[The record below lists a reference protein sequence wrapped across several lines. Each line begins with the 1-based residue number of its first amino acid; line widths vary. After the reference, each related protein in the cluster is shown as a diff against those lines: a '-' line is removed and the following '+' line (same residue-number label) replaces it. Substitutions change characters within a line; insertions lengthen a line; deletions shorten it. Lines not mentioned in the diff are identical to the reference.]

1 MILPIKKILIS
12 REELEQRITGLAD
25 EINQAYLG
33 EELVLISVLKG
44 SVMFLTGL
52 MKELDLDVEIGFLY
66 LSSYQGETAP
76 QTEVN
81 HYHLPFPDIK
91 NRNVLLVEDI
101 LDSGASLSC
110 AFDICKQQEPAS
122 LKTCVLLVKKD
133 CEKTKTP
140 PVDFKGFDIPN
151 EFVVGYGLD
160 HREKYRQ
167 LPYIAVPDISD

>member
-12 REELEQRITGLAD
+12 REELEQRITSLAD
-25 EINQAYLG
+25 EINQAYRG

-52 MKELDLDVEIGFLY
+52 MKELDIDVEIGFLY

-76 QTEVN
+76 QTKIN

-101 LDSGASLSC
+101 LDSGASLAC
-110 AFDICKQQEPAS
+110 AFDICQHKEPTS

-133 CEKTKTP
+133 CKKTKTP